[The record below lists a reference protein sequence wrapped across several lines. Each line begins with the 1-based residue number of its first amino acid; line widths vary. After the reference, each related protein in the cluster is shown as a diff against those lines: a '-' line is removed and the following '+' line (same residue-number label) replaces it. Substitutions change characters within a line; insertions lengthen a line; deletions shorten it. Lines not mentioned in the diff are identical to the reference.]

1 MIDTENNKEDGYG
14 NLSVCNE
21 YPMKL
26 RREQCKA
33 GSVREKIKM
42 RAMILTEPRS
52 REIRGGGL
60 ILTKG
65 NGGNFSE
72 NMKWIL
78 QGDVEEEE

>member
-1 MIDTENNKEDGYG
+1 
-14 NLSVCNE
+14 
-21 YPMKL
+21 
-26 RREQCKA
+26 
-33 GSVREKIKM
+33 M